1 MHSSRE
7 IEDFVETYLCERCVI
22 LRSRVL
28 PSVCPHHTKDIGRRL
43 RLKIHSAVAYT
54 KVNSQC
60 GVNQCLRGNY

>member
-7 IEDFVETYLCERCVI
+7 IEDFVEAHLCELCVI

-28 PSVCPHHTKDIGRRL
+28 PSVCPHQTKDIGRRL
-43 RLKIHSAVAYT
+43 PLKLHSAEAYT

-60 GVNQCLRGNY
+60 DVHQYLRGNC